1 MRSVMRKS
9 RVGERFSTRSDARAL
24 CLATGVL
31 LLFLVAACSDGA
43 PNGGVGYE
51 PSPRFITDVQGR
63 ALILHGVNVS
73 NSSKFDPRR
82 LPNIDASDAER
93 IARRWGFNGVRYLI
107 FWDAVEPNK
116 GDFDEAYLEAVEKD
130 IDLLA
135 SEGIFVILDMHQDV
149 YAAKF
154 CCDGAPDWAIRD
166 DGLPFTLQ
174 PSWFLNYFQP
184 AVQRAFDNFWDAD
197 GPHADLQEHYA
208 LSWQAV
214 AQRFRDHPAVLG
226 YDIMNEPFPGS
237 DVSPTEILGSVDPES
252 RSPQFDRE
260 KLQPFYERMI
270 SAIREVDHDSWIFYE
285 PRFGGPGNGGR
296 SYLGPF
302 DDPREGAPRIVNFPH
317 LYSTNFELSQNYDP
331 ETDPFLENWEVERG
345 REAEAFG
352 GPLLIGEWG
361 LSPSAG
367 GAYELY
373 RASVE
378 LADRTTSGW
387 FFWSYDGGGWGLWNP
402 DGTDAPHAEIMVR
415 AYPRAVAGEP
425 VSYGYDES
433 TRCLSLVYEDR
444 SGVEGATEIYVPEA
458 RHYPDGWQVHVD
470 AAEWSSTWDAEREI
484 LALEIPPNDESLRIF
499 VTPPLSCG
507 DLFGEACAADPR
519 AKELLARA
527 CVP

>member
-1 MRSVMRKS
+1 MSRLAAAVMLP
-9 RVGERFSTRSDARAL
+9 F
-24 CLATGVL
+24 L
-31 LLFLVAACSDGA
+31 LVACSDSS
-43 PNGGVGYE
+43 PSNPVGYE
-51 PSPRFITDVQGR
+51 PSPRFITDARGR

-73 NSSKFDPRR
+73 NSSKADPRR
-82 LPNIDASDAER
+82 LPNIDGSDAER

-107 FWDAVEPNK
+107 FWDAIEPDK
-116 GDFDEAYLEAVEKD
+116 GDFDEAYLDAVAAD
-130 IDLLA
+130 VDLLA
-135 SEGIFVILDMHQDV
+135 AEGIYVILDMHQDV

-154 CCDGAPDWAIRD
+154 CCDGAPEWAIRD

-184 AVQRAFDNFWDAD
+184 AVQTSFDNFWDAD

-214 AQRFRDHPAVLG
+214 AERFRDHPAVLG

-237 DVSPTEILGSVDPES
+237 DVSPAEILGSEDPES

-270 SAIREVDHDSWIFYE
+270 AAVREVDHDSWIFYE
-285 PRFGGPGNGGR
+285 PRFGGPGNGGP

-302 DDPREGAPRIVNFPH
+302 EDPREGAPRIVNFPH
-317 LYSTNFELSQNYDP
+317 LYSTNFELSQNYDAD
-331 ETDPFLENWEVERG
+331 TDPFLENWEVERA

-361 LSPSAG
+361 LSPLAG
-367 GAYELY
+367 GADDLY

-378 LADRTTSGW
+378 LADRASSGW
-387 FFWSYDGGGWGLWNP
+387 FFWSYDAGGWGLWNP
-402 DGTDAPHAEIMVR
+402 DGSDAPHADIMVR

-444 SGVEGATEIYVPEA
+444 PGVEGATEIYVPEA
-458 RHYPDGWQVHVD
+458 RHHPDGWQVHVD
-470 AAEWSSTWDAEREI
+470 EAEWSSMWDAEREV
-484 LALEIPPNDESLRIF
+484 LSLEIPRSGETHRIF
-499 VTPPLSCG
+499 VTPTLSCG
-507 DLFGEACAADPR
+507 DLFGAACATDPQAR
-519 AKELLARA
+519 ALLASDCA
-527 CVP
+527 P